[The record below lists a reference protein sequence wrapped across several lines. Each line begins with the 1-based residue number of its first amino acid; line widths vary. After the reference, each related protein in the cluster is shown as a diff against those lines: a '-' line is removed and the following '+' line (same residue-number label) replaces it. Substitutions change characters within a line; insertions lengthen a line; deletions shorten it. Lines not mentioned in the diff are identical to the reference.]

1 MMSILFAIISGIAM
15 SIQGIFNTRLS
26 EKIGLWE
33 TNVIVQAT
41 ALVITLLIS
50 VFLKKFGYK
59 NITNVNKLYL
69 LGGVLGVII
78 IFTVMKSM
86 SAMGAT
92 TSVSIILISQ
102 LLSAALID
110 AFALFDTQKISFGF
124 KEILGVLIMICG
136 IIVFKWNK

>member
-15 SIQGIFNTRLS
+15 SVQGIFNTRLS

-59 NITNVNKLYL
+59 NIANVNKLYL

-110 AFALFDTQKISFGF
+110 AFALFGTQKISFGF